1 MQIFGRLLITRD
13 QRVRE
18 IREPPENPSEG
29 ELPSIFRGKEC
40 FCLWHTSPK
49 EGGDEEETNQF
60 FRIFVWVKQTR
71 FHYLAS
77 LANRHRSFLQQQKK
91 TEMSQK
97 YDFFVFNLDKKGAFR
112 VFYPEVLL
120 LYCLAVVSQHLC
132 SKRYAWR
139 QYKKFGA

>member
-18 IREPPENPSEG
+18 IREPPENPGEG
-29 ELPSIFRGKEC
+29 EFPSIFRGKEC
-40 FCLWHTSPK
+40 FRPWHTSPK
-49 EGGDEEETNQF
+49 EEGDEEETNQF
-60 FRIFVWVKQTR
+60 FRIFVWVKQKR
-71 FHYLAS
+71 FHCLTY
-77 LANRHRSFLQQQKK
+77 LANRHRSFLQQK
-91 TEMSQK
+91 TKMSQK

-120 LYCLAVVSQHLC
+120 LYCLAVVSLQLC
-132 SKRYAWR
+132 SKRYARR